1 MNNKQIEKAADEY
14 VMLHFIDD
22 SNVVLNDPFPEAQAT
37 YKRAFIAGA
46 QYALSHQWI
55 SVEERL
61 PEFNDRILVRCV
73 EYGRP
78 SMFIAQ
84 RIPHDT
90 ADRNNTRWHWPQ
102 VMRDGSITHWLPI
115 PPLKVTMF
123 ASD

>member
-61 PEFNDRILVRCV
+61 PKPHEEVLTYRINAIDENAVAYHDG
-73 EYGRP
+73 EDWYTIDGEHIRP
-78 SMFIAQ
+78 HF
-84 RIPHDT
+84 
-90 ADRNNTRWHWPQ
+90 
-102 VMRDGSITHWLPI
+102 WLPI
-115 PPLKVTMF
+115 PPLKGDE
-123 ASD
+123 A